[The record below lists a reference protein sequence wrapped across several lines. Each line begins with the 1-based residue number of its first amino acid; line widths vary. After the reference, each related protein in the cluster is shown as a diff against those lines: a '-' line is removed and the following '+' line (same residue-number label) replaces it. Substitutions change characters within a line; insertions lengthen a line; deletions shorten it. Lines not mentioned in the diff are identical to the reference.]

1 VRLLKL
7 TALAVLTLSLSILGC
22 TRGVKKSGSVSLS
35 FKASQ
40 VAKMSSDLTVLIV
53 NVSGGQLKAPIYKP
67 WDKHNCGSAD
77 CVLPPEFVVDDIP
90 SGGEVFVQVLAVFE
104 DSLTKALVFK
114 YADANKFIAA
124 GTNEISLTPTTIG
137 GATTQA
143 HVYGRYLNQLVSGVA
158 TGPTGIMEARFKPP
172 ASASV
177 KADPPSLI
185 LMRTPMFAGWASFFA
200 LDGDAKFDYFVN
212 GAQIMAN
219 INIAALEG
227 MTGSNFLEVDVPDYE
242 RTHWQNG
249 SPSGLQL
256 EKAQKIFIGYIGSN
270 TSGKQACY
278 KSGSEAITDAYVAG
292 SSGATALNWNA
303 SASTA
308 SSSVVARKGGGM
320 SFLPG
325 DASVC
330 DTSSTEF
337 VDHIT
342 FDHMGLRNGHDSVAG
357 IRGPFRAVT
366 VNGDYVDATSNGTGV
381 FLSFSLLP
389 GVANP
394 TGVTSVQVYTR
405 ATPADGNENGLYGSG
420 DGIQCSKLGL
430 AGFTLL
436 GALSVPSGTT
446 GLNATFPGV
455 NTNGLDIVLCPVLAT
470 GIADAGVKVNSIHP
484 PAAFKIIGSDTTN
497 SDLGGPGISPSTQLL
512 KNAFTNYFHN
522 VIFQA
527 QSSFVAPADVDSAYV
542 SVDDSAWQAIS
553 FTSGTFGIYSGVSFI
568 AVSSSN
574 TGLFPLLI
582 ANTKSVNVR
591 FRVKLSASGITA
603 HGPQNAELT
612 SESIRLIGADD
623 CSSPGT
629 LQPLDL
635 DSSTYFT
642 TANLL
647 NIGTVAGQHRFQMRW
662 PGCTG
667 ANWAAAPLDYLTIS
681 GNPTPT
687 GCFGTTDIS
696 RPNGLEIKIGGHTSC
711 DLSSLSVSFKAPSSS
726 GADNISASGSGIMIN
741 P

>member
-7 TALAVLTLSLSILGC
+7 TALAVLTLSLSVLGC

-40 VAKMSSDLTVLIV
+40 VAKMSSDLAVLIV

-104 DSLTKALVFK
+104 DSITKALVFK

-124 GTNEISLTPTTIG
+124 GINEISLTPTVIG

-185 LMRTPMFAGWASFFA
+185 LMRTPMFAGWTSFFA

-227 MTGSNFLEVDVPDYE
+227 MTSSNFLEIDVPDYE
-242 RTHWQNG
+242 RTYWQNG
-249 SPSGLQL
+249 SPSGFQL
-256 EKAQKIFIGYIGSN
+256 EKAQKIFIGYLGPN
-270 TSGKQACY
+270 ASGQQACY

-292 SSGATALNWNA
+292 SAGGTALNWNSSASIA
-303 SASTA
+303 SAA
-308 SSSVVARKGGGM
+308 VVARKSGGTA
-320 SFLPG
+320 FLSG

-330 DTSSTEF
+330 DTSSTQF
-337 VDHIT
+337 VNHMN
-342 FDHMGLRNGHDSVAG
+342 FNHMGLRNGHDSVAG

-366 VNGDYVDATSNGTGV
+366 VNNDYVDATSNGTSV
-381 FLSFSLLP
+381 FLSLSLLP
-389 GVANP
+389 DVASP
-394 TGVTSVQVYTR
+394 SGMTSIQVYTR
-405 ATPADGNENGLYGSG
+405 TAPADGNENGLYGSG
-420 DGIQCSKLGL
+420 DGIQCSKIGL

-436 GALSVPSGTT
+436 GGIPVPSGATS
-446 GLNATFPGV
+446 LNATFPGV
-455 NTNGLDIVLCPVLAT
+455 NASGLDIVLCPVLST
-470 GIADAGVKVNSIHP
+470 GIVDAGVKVNSIHP
-484 PAAFKIIGSDTTN
+484 PANFKIIGSDTTN
-497 SDLGGPGISPSTQLL
+497 SDLNGPGISPSTQLL
-512 KNAFTNYFHN
+512 KSAFTNYFHN
-522 VIFQA
+522 VVFQA
-527 QSSFVAPADVDSAYV
+527 QSSFVTLTDIDSAYV
-542 SVDDSAWQAIS
+542 SVDDGPWQAINL
-553 FTSGTFGIYSGVSFI
+553 TSGNFAGYTGVSFI

-574 TGLFPLLI
+574 SGLFPLLI
-582 ANTKSVNVR
+582 ANTNSVNVR
-591 FRVKLSASGITA
+591 FHVKLNANGIIV
-603 HGPQNAELT
+603 HGPQNADLI
-612 SESIRLIGADD
+612 SESVRLIGSAD

-629 LQPLDL
+629 LQPFDL
-635 DSSTYFT
+635 DTSTYFT
-642 TANLL
+642 AANLL
-647 NIGTVAGQHRFQMRW
+647 NIGTTAGQHRFQMRW

-667 ANWAAAPLDYLTIS
+667 ANWAAAPLDYVTIS

-687 GCFGTTDIS
+687 GCFGTTDVS
-696 RPNGLEIKIGGHTSC
+696 RPNALELRIGAHTSC
-711 DLSSLSVSFKAPSSS
+711 DLNSLSVTFQAPSNAGTDSVF
-726 GADNISASGSGIMIN
+726 ASGSGIIIS